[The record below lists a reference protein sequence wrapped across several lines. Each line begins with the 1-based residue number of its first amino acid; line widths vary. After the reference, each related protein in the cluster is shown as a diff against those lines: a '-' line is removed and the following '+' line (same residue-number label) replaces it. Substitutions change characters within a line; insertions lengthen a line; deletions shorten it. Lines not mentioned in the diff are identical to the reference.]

1 MKAITREEKIM
12 SGENLTPITRKE
24 LFLAKAAGQVVE
36 TPMPITR
43 EEMFLDNI
51 QGGSGGSTLPR
62 QQKVVDITEN
72 GTVEVTPD
80 YGYTLSKVTA
90 NVNVDAELFV
100 DTGDVE
106 MFYYLNGVIYT
117 LLDVIRKMGSSAK
130 LYIQM
135 VQTLPQKLILSNRD
149 VSIYV
154 YVVES
159 TGIGYVSFE
168 YDRIITVGQ
177 AIMLGSDG
185 YDKGWTTDIN
195 SVTKEGIY
203 SVRKNKVTEKPV
215 ISSFDNTGDGI
226 PEVYFFS
233 KELPTRFS
241 SYNYIKIDA
250 VKDITDNNGVHQ
262 EAGSHYMKY
271 DEVAA
276 GIGTL
281 PPHVYCYDNSSANYL
296 RYSFYVPEDG
306 IYELAAYL
314 RIKDEQLRGA
324 TYTINK
330 DTQYEHAFVTTH
342 GWSSQEEAI
351 AVRDEIQGAY
361 MSGMLVHL
369 HEGVNTIHITI
380 AQEVAKN
387 QHFRSLYLIKNSNL
401 PKYPYVITM
410 DEAEGIGVNLAKG
423 DILPDYYYISVTFNN
438 GAPRE
443 SDGFCRVI
451 TSNGRKMSIHR
462 INLDVGQTM
471 PLANTTVTL
480 RGKVGCVNSTVNGI
494 IGKEARIFDATLVSL
509 STIR

>member
-106 MFYYLNGVIYT
+106 MFCLIDGKLST
-117 LLDVIRKMGSSAK
+117 LEEELRERGGSGNV
-130 LYIQM
+130 YIQM
-135 VQTLPQKLILSNRD
+135 VETLPEKLI
-149 VSIYV
+149 VSDPNFVSYC
-154 YVVES
+154 YVVDS
-159 TGIGYVSFE
+159 TGIGYVSLGNKFTITIGQSFFE
-168 YDRIITVGQ
+168 
-177 AIMLGSDG
+177 LLNG

-226 PEVYFFS
+226 PEVYLFS

-241 SYNYIKIDA
+241 SYNYIKINA
-250 VKDITDNNGVHQ
+250 VTDVTDNNGVHQ
-262 EAGSHYMKY
+262 APNNHYIKY
-271 DEVAA
+271 DD
-276 GIGTL
+276 GII
-281 PPHVYCYDNSSANYL
+281 PPHVYCYDNSNNYM

-330 DTQYEHAFVTTH
+330 GTQYEHAFVTTH
-342 GWSSQEEAI
+342 GWQNLEEA
-351 AVRDEIQGAY
+351 VSFRDEIQGAY

-410 DEAEGIGVNLAKG
+410 DEAEGMGINLAKG

-451 TSNGRKMSIHR
+451 TSSGNKMSIKK
-462 INLDVGQTM
+462 ITLDIGQTM
-471 PLANTTVTL
+471 PADGSTVTL
-480 RGKVGCVNSTVNGI
+480 RGKVGCVNSEVNGS